1 VVDQLAS
8 EYAAA
13 GQPVLFLEQDVD
25 QPLGSRVDRW
35 WAAHGA
41 GSVSLPLSMVD
52 SGHQIDNGYTDATS
66 TYNTYKAMVD
76 AALARPALAE
86 IVAHSQRS
94 GERLHFDVQ
103 LTNRSGVTLSASN
116 SATVH
121 AIVYEEHTPLDPNVD
136 HITGRIVRAAVST
149 GISPALSDGATMTLT
164 LESAELNNVAD
175 WDKVHTLVLAD
186 YRPGGTSGAYDMLQ
200 AAVADA
206 ADAEAALT
214 VSKQV
219 APDPVQPGAP
229 LTYTIRVANTGD
241 VALHATVTD
250 TLPLHVAYAGPLVW
264 TPTITTPG
272 GVWEQ
277 TFVVTVE
284 AGYSGTLVNTVQVT
298 TDEGA
303 SGVGLAISNGGR
315 VYLPLVV
322 KD

>member
-8 EYAAA
+8 EYATA
-13 GQPVLFLEQDVD
+13 GQPALFLEQNVD
-25 QPLGSRVDRW
+25 QPLGSRINRW
-35 WAAHGA
+35 WAAHGG
-41 GSVSLPLSMVD
+41 GSASLPLSMVD
-52 SGHQIDNGYTDATS
+52 SGHQITSGYTDATS

-86 IVAHSQRS
+86 IEAHSQRS
-94 GERLHFDVQ
+94 GDRLHFDVQ
-103 LTNRSGVTLSASN
+103 LTNRSGVTLSSSN

-149 GISPALSDGATMTLT
+149 GISPALPDGATATLA
-164 LESAELNNVAD
+164 LETAELNNVVD

-206 ADAEAALT
+206 EVALS
-214 VSKQV
+214 VSKQA

-229 LTYTIRVANTGD
+229 LTYTIRVANSGD
-241 VALHATVTD
+241 VTLHATVTD
-250 TLPLHVAYAGPLVW
+250 TLPPHVTYAGPLVW
-264 TPTITTPG
+264 TPTITIPG

-284 AGYSGTLVNTVQVT
+284 AGYSGVLVNTVQVT

-303 SGVGLAISNGGR
+303 SGVGLAISNGER
-315 VYLPLVV
+315 VYLPLIT
-322 KD
+322 KN